1 MTAIGRPRWTDPAW
15 LASIT
20 RWALTNLDALGYA
33 VDGALEQPHIRPWS
47 TVLRIPT
54 DRGPVWCKAMRSG
67 TSHEARLLPA
77 VVAWGIEAVVPPL
90 AVDEGLG
97 WLLLEDGGPTLR
109 QTRPDGEG
117 DRDLD
122 AWERVLATYAGLQ
135 RSLEARSAEMLA
147 LGVPDGRPASLPE
160 TLQRLLA
167 TDSWWELVGPDD
179 RAASD
184 GARERLRGLG
194 AWVAARARALDE
206 SGIAATIQHDDL
218 HGGNVFV
225 GPAGIRFFDWGDS
238 VVAHPFAS
246 MVTTLNSVAYRLGI
260 EADAPP
266 LARLRDAYLD
276 AWTDVL
282 PRAALAEVLAI
293 ALDLGRIGKSAAW
306 ARALDGLDPSDMDGH
321 GDAPALWLLDLVERL
336 DAREA
341 RDVG

>member
-1 MTAIGRPRWTDPAW
+1 MA
-15 LASIT
+15 
-20 RWALTNLDALGYA
+20 
-33 VDGALEQPHIRPWS
+33 
-47 TVLRIPT
+47 
-54 DRGPVWCKAMRSG
+54 
-67 TSHEARLLPA
+67 ARRFA
-77 VVAWGIEAVVPPL
+77 
-90 AVDEGLG
+90 
-97 WLLLEDGGPTLR
+97 
-109 QTRPDGEG
+109 RPDLTVRAIATSMPGSG
-117 DRDLD
+117 SWRRTRASSGRSRLD
-122 AWERVLATYAGLQ
+122 PR
-135 RSLEARSAEMLA
+135 RCSP

-160 TLQRLLA
+160 TLQRLVA

-260 EADAPP
+260 EADDPL

-293 ALDLGRIGKSAAW
+293 ALDLGRIGKAAAW

-321 GDAPALWLLDLVERL
+321 GDAPALWLLDLVERWTRGKRGTS
-336 DAREA
+336 ARPTSLPWPGWPAWTA
-341 RDVG
+341 RTADRATGRRTGSAASR

>member
-1 MTAIGRPRWTDPAW
+1 MTAAGRSRWTDPTW
-15 LASIT
+15 LASISV
-20 RWALTNLDALGYA
+20 WALTRLDALGY
-33 VDGALEQPHIRPWS
+33 VVSGTPDQPHIRPWS

-54 DRGPVWCKAMRSG
+54 DRGPVWCKATRPG
-67 TSHEARLLPA
+67 TAHEVRLLPA
-77 VVAWGIEAVVPPL
+77 FAVWGIEAVVPPL

-97 WLLLEDGGPTLR
+97 WMLLEDGGPTLR

-122 AWERVLATYAGLQ
+122 AWERILATYADLQ
-135 RSLEARSAEMLA
+135 RSLEARSGEMLA
-147 LGVPDGRPASLPE
+147 LGVPDGRPAALPD
-160 TLQRLLA
+160 TLRRLLA
-167 TDSWWELVGPDD
+167 TDAWWELVGPDD
-179 RAASD
+179 RPASD
-184 GARERLRGLG
+184 RARERLMELDT
-194 AWVAARARALDE
+194 WVATRAKHLE
-206 SGIAATIQHDDL
+206 GSGVAATIQHDDL

-246 MVTTLNSVAYRLGI
+246 MVTTLNSIADRLGTG
-260 EADAPP
+260 ADDPV
-266 LARLRDAYLD
+266 LARIRDAYLE

-282 PRAALAEVLAI
+282 PRAALADVLSV

-341 RDVG
+341 RDAG